1 MYMNDKLG
9 DFCLQIFCVN
19 RKYPPL
25 KDKFEEKIGDSK
37 GVIRR
42 HNSIS
47 EDKQY
52 NDHPKDKPIT
62 NGKRNINC
70 INSCIDYLLN
80 NTN

>member
-9 DFCLQIFCVN
+9 DFFFFYKFTQCFCVN
-19 RKYPPL
+19 RKYSPL
-25 KDKFEEKIGDSK
+25 KDKYEEKIGDSK

-62 NGKRNINC
+62 NSKRNINC
-70 INSCIDYLLN
+70 MNS
-80 NTN
+80 

>member
-1 MYMNDKLG
+1 MNDKLG
-9 DFCLQIFCVN
+9 DSFFFFLYTFTQCFCVN
-19 RKYPPL
+19 RKYSPL
-25 KDKFEEKIGDSK
+25 KDKYEEKIGDSK

-52 NDHPKDKPIT
+52 NDHSKDKPIT

-70 INSCIDYLLN
+70 MNS
-80 NTN
+80 